1 MKEDPKFKTS
11 ENLNDT
17 NFEPWEFM
25 IKFILRS
32 EGIDSY
38 IESDVIGDLTTK
50 IERTRKT
57 ENSDNKIIKDLET
70 KLAEAR
76 TKDALATTIIG
87 RLKLLTKLKI

>member
-50 IERTRKT
+50 IERTRETK
-57 ENSDNKIIKDLET
+57 NSDNKIIKDLET